1 MSDMLKILLHS
12 ETGRVHTEKNVQ
24 EASGECVGRLL
35 VHLRLQEQHLD
46 ISVYAEFLTF
56 NSGKY

>member
-1 MSDMLKILLHS
+1 MLKILLHS

-24 EASGECVGRLL
+24 EASGECVGRFL
-35 VHLRLQEQHLD
+35 VHLRSKEEHLY
-46 ISVYAEFLTF
+46 ISVNYVEFLTF